1 MVYKVADNILS
12 PLGATTA
19 ENYRAVKAG
28 RSALAR
34 NDRRWLLP
42 DEQLTASLFSKE
54 QESQFL
60 VDGLSRFESMAVTSV
75 RQALS
80 QTTLDVSQP
89 DVVFIL
95 STTKADVE
103 LLTSG
108 STHQTVA
115 VEESVQSPA
124 DSAVHIA
131 KALGFTTEP
140 IVVCNACISGLSA
153 LILASRLLTIGAYEY
168 AVVCGADSQSRFIV
182 SGFQSLKALS
192 PEMCRP
198 FDMER
203 MGLNLGEAAATMILG
218 KGGGAWTIGRG
229 AVRNDASHISNP
241 IKTGEGSY
249 RALSAV
255 VGDDRLSSYA
265 FVNAHG
271 TATIFNDQMES
282 VAIQR
287 AGLSTVPVNAYKGYY
302 GHTMGA
308 AGVLETILSMA
319 ALDDHTIL
327 GTRGFEEL
335 GVSGNVSLSAAHQST
350 DKRSFVKM
358 LSGFGGCNAVQIFS
372 RSEEGELLFTVDSLQ
387 FTGDY
392 IVGGNVGGNI
402 NGTVG
407 ENERLASKSS
417 VNCKLS
423 TVNKTLATGH
433 TVLILPDSVLVDG
446 KEIDVEGK
454 GKDLLTALYRQYVG
468 DYPKFYKMDGL
479 SRLGF
484 MASELLLQAEGND
497 VAAEGDNRAVVLFNH
512 SSSVSADRAYLDT
525 IADPNNCFPSPSVF
539 VYTLPNIVTGEIAI
553 RHHYHGE
560 TSFYILPRRDEALMV
575 SILRAT
581 FVDTAIRSAVCGWL
595 DYVDDQHFMADLQI
609 VTTKSM

>member
-1 MVYKVADNILS
+1 
-12 PLGATTA
+12 
-19 ENYRAVKAG
+19 
-28 RSALAR
+28 
-34 NDRRWLLP
+34 
-42 DEQLTASLFSKE
+42 
-54 QESQFL
+54 
-60 VDGLSRFESMAVTSV
+60 
-75 RQALS
+75 
-80 QTTLDVSQP
+80 
-89 DVVFIL
+89 
-95 STTKADVE
+95 
-103 LLTSG
+103 
-108 STHQTVA
+108 
-115 VEESVQSPA
+115 
-124 DSAVHIA
+124 
-131 KALGFTTEP
+131 
-140 IVVCNACISGLSA
+140 
-153 LILASRLLTIGAYEY
+153 
-168 AVVCGADSQSRFIV
+168 
-182 SGFQSLKALS
+182 
-192 PEMCRP
+192 
-198 FDMER
+198 MER

-372 RSEEGELLFTVDSLQ
+372 RGEEEGVWSENTSLLELF
-387 FTGDY
+387 
-392 IVGGNVGGNI
+392 
-402 NGTVG
+402 
-407 ENERLASKSS
+407 
-417 VNCKLS
+417 
-423 TVNKTLATGH
+423 ATGH

-581 FVDTAIRSAVCGWL
+581 FVDTATRSAVCGWL

>member
-42 DEQLTASLFSKE
+42 DEQLTASLFTKE

-108 STHQTVA
+108 TTHQTVA

-140 IVVCNACISGLSA
+140 IVVCNACTSGLSA
-153 LILASRLLTIGAYEY
+153 LILASRLLTIGVYEY

-372 RSEEGELLFTVDSLQ
+372 RG
-387 FTGDY
+387 
-392 IVGGNVGGNI
+392 
-402 NGTVG
+402 VG

-581 FVDTAIRSAVCGWL
+581 FVDTATRSAVCGWL

>member
-140 IVVCNACISGLSA
+140 IVVCNACTSGLSA

-372 RSEEGELLFTVDSLQ
+372 RG
-387 FTGDY
+387 
-392 IVGGNVGGNI
+392 
-402 NGTVG
+402 VG

-484 MASELLLQAEGND
+484 MASELLLQAEDND